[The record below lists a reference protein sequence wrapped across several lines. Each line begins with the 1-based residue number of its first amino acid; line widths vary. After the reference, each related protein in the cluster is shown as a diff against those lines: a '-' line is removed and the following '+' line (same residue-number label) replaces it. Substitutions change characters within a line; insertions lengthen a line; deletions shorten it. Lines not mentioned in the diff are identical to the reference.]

1 MQNFHR
7 RHFLLKE
14 RGQAMSEFALV
25 MPILV
30 LLLAGMIMAGMYA
43 FRAAAADW
51 GVFIVGVGAGTYNT
65 PASELARKD
74 ILWPDIRERIN
85 TGTSLPRQVRST
97 IAIEDSHP
105 WAFGINLIEAQ
116 RGNTNFRLWRF
127 YPGPP
132 PPGVNE

>member
-1 MQNFHR
+1 MRLNAVPR
-7 RHFLLKE
+7 RLKE

-30 LLLAGMIMAGMYA
+30 LLMAGMIMAGMYA

-51 GVFIVGVGAGTYNT
+51 GVFITGVAAGTYNT
-65 PASELARKD
+65 PADSLAEKD
-74 ILWPDIRERIN
+74 VLWSDIRERLN
-85 TGTSLPRQVRST
+85 TSSYAPRRVRSE

-105 WAFGINLIEAQ
+105 WVFGINLIEAQ
-116 RGNTNFRLWRF
+116 RGRNNSRMWRF

-132 PPGVNE
+132 PAGVNE

>member
-1 MQNFHR
+1 
-7 RHFLLKE
+7 
-14 RGQAMSEFALV
+14 MSEFALV

-30 LLLAGMIMAGMYA
+30 LLLVGMIMAGMYA

-65 PASELARKD
+65 PASELARED
-74 ILWPDIRERIN
+74 VLWSDIRERIDA
-85 TGTSLPRQVRST
+85 GTSLPRQVRST
-97 IAIEDSHP
+97 ITIEDSHP
-105 WAFGINLIEAQ
+105 WVFEVNLIEAQ
-116 RGNTNFRLWRF
+116 RGTTNFRLWRF